1 VILFVGGD
9 QTHGETKSEGKNLQI
24 EDDTENEYEG
34 MPIKMSMLS
43 SNYVCL

>member
-9 QTHGETKSEGKNLQI
+9 QTHGETKNEGNDLQI

-34 MPIKMSMLS
+34 MPMKISILSMK
-43 SNYVCL
+43 V